1 MTPIEKTILVVD
13 EFGNEYE
20 ATYPKR
26 AKGLVKNGRARFIG
40 ENKICLLCPPDH
52 MTEDNTMSDNN
63 HVNTE
68 INKTASSFF
77 PPIPKEENTVSLPY
91 ILAQIE
97 KIQSQTD
104 YLYRIIDAVQK
115 SGSDGIGMGAGNIVE
130 EREKT
135 NRQLIAFYERLYDD
149 LRKDKIA
156 EQKEN
161 ILETAI
167 QSLAEGITPAESSAA
182 LQDIVALALQDFNRN
197 H

>member
-13 EFGNEYE
+13 EYGNEYE

-26 AKGLVKNGRARFIG
+26 AKGLVKNGRARFIQ
-40 ENKICLLCPPDH
+40 ENKICLLCPPKH
-52 MTEDNTMSDNN
+52 ITEDNTMSENN
-63 HVNTE
+63 KVTPESTTPAN
-68 INKTASSFF
+68 SFF
-77 PPIPKEENTVSLPY
+77 PPIPKDENTVSLPY
-91 ILAQIE
+91 ILTQIE

-104 YLYRIIDAVQK
+104 YLYQIIEAVKK

-161 ILETAI
+161 ILATAI

-182 LQDIVALALQDFNRN
+182 LQDIVALALQDLNRN
-197 H
+197 N